1 MSAGELVEPL
11 EVDVSDLAP
20 GDMRVVEHAGTS
32 ILLCNVAGELFAVEN
47 LCSHAAVPL
56 SEGELEG
63 CELECVL
70 HGAVFDVRTG
80 EALALPAR
88 DPIRS
93 FAIER
98 VGDRVRIRV

>member
-1 MSAGELVEPL
+1 VSEPAAL
-11 EVDVSDLAP
+11 EVDVSDLTP
-20 GDMRVVEHAGTS
+20 GAMRVVDYAGTS
-32 ILLCNVAGELFAVEN
+32 VLVCNVEGEIHAVEN
-47 LCSHAAVPL
+47 VCSHAAVPL
-56 SEGELEG
+56 SDGELNG

-93 FAIER
+93 FAVER
-98 VGDRVRIRV
+98 DGHRAIIRV

>member
-1 MSAGELVEPL
+1 MSDDAAL

-20 GDMRVVEHAGTS
+20 GAMRVVEHDGTS
-32 ILLCNVAGELFAVEN
+32 VLLCNVDGEIYAVEN
-47 LCSHAAVPL
+47 ICSHATVPL
-56 SEGELEG
+56 SEGVLEG

-88 DPIRS
+88 QPIRS
-93 FAIER
+93 FAVER
-98 VGDRVRIRV
+98 SGARVRVRV